1 MRPMETWTAINTVR
15 VVREF
20 ADRPIEPAHVD
31 RILNAGRRTASS
43 KNRQDWAFIV
53 VRDREH
59 LRELA
64 AVGRYASHLAGAALA
79 VALVRP
85 TATTE
90 HQLATYL
97 WDLGRAAQNMVLAAW
112 ELGIGSVPATVYDLD
127 LAARLLG
134 LPDDRRCDF
143 LLSFGYPADPSKLTA
158 PNRAGGRVALD
169 DIVHEER
176 W

>member
-1 MRPMETWTAINTVR
+1 METWEAINRVR

-20 ADRPIEPAHVD
+20 DGRAIEPEHLD
-31 RILNAGRRTASS
+31 RVLNAGRRTASS

-53 VRDREH
+53 IRDRDH

-64 AVGRYASHLAGAALA
+64 KVGRYANHLATAPAAI
-79 VALVRP
+79 ALVRP
-85 TATTE
+85 AARNE
-90 HQLATYL
+90 HQLTTYL

-127 LAARLLG
+127 LAGRLLG
-134 LPDDRRCDF
+134 LPDDQRCDF
-143 LLSFGYPADPSKLTA
+143 LLSFGYPADPEKLTA
-158 PNRAGGRVALD
+158 PNKPGGRVQLD
-169 DIVHEER
+169 EIAHAER

>member
-1 MRPMETWTAINTVR
+1 METWTAINTIR

-20 ADRPIEPAHVD
+20 ADRPIQPESLD

-43 KNRQDWAFIV
+43 KNRQDWTFIAI
-53 VRDREH
+53 RDRAH

-64 AVGRYASHLAGAALA
+64 GVGRYAAHLAGATVAI
-79 VALVRP
+79 ALVRP
-85 TATTE
+85 RAKNE
-90 HQLATYL
+90 HQLATFL

-127 LAARLLG
+127 LASSLLG

-158 PNRAGGRVALD
+158 PNRAGGRRSLEEL
-169 DIVHEER
+169 VHQEQ

>member
-1 MRPMETWTAINTVR
+1 METWTAINNVR

-20 ADRPIEPAHVD
+20 ADRPLEPAHLD

-43 KNRQDWAFIV
+43 KNRQDWTFVV
-53 VRDREH
+53 VRDRAH
-59 LRELA
+59 LGELG
-64 AVGRYASHLAGAALA
+64 AVGRYASHLAGAAAA

-85 TATTE
+85 VARSE
-90 HQLATYL
+90 HQLTTYL

-134 LPDDRRCDF
+134 LPEDRRCDF
-143 LLSFGYPADPSKLTA
+143 LLSFGYPADPAKLSA
-158 PNRAGGRVALD
+158 PNRAGGRAALQE
-169 DIVHEER
+169 VVREER

>member
-1 MRPMETWTAINTVR
+1 METWTAINTVR

-20 ADRPIEPAHVD
+20 ADRPIEPGHLD

-43 KNRQDWAFIV
+43 KNRQDWTFIV
-53 VRDREH
+53 VRDRER
-59 LRELA
+59 LGELG
-64 AVGRYASHLAGAALA
+64 AVGRYASHLAAAAVA

-85 TATTE
+85 AARSE
-90 HQLATYL
+90 HQLTTYL

-143 LLSFGYPADPSKLTA
+143 LLSFGYPADPAMLSA
-158 PNRAGGRVALD
+158 PNRAGGRVALEE
-169 DIVHEER
+169 VVREER

>member
-1 MRPMETWTAINTVR
+1 METWHAINSIR

-20 ADRPIEPAHVD
+20 ADRPLEPEHLD

-43 KNRQDWAFIV
+43 KNRQDWTFVV
-53 VRDREH
+53 VRDRSH
-59 LRELA
+59 LGELA
-64 AVGRYASHLAGAALA
+64 AVGNYASYLSHASAA

-85 TATTE
+85 RAKSE
-90 HQLATYL
+90 HQLATFL

-127 LAARLLG
+127 LAGRLLG
-134 LPDDRRCDF
+134 LPEDQRCDF
-143 LLSFGYPADPSKLTA
+143 LLSFGYPSDPMALTA
-158 PNRAGGRVALD
+158 PNRAGGRVPLEE
-169 DIVHEER
+169 VVRQER